1 MTHVDFRRDST
12 LQRPGRCERALPV
25 MFYIHGG
32 SWRVG
37 SARDFKPHYLLDRDV
52 VLVVIQYRLGPLG

>member
-1 MTHVDFRRDST
+1 
-12 LQRPGRCERALPV
+12 

-37 SARDFKPHYLLDRDV
+37 SAKDFKPHYLLDKDV
-52 VLVVIQYRLGPLG
+52 VLVVIQYRLGPLGEQARYGLVGRWALPHLNLRGR